1 MRVRITRDTC
11 SPLWVV
17 RCAAECSECRRGR
30 ELGAMARDGL
40 PAVCWLT
47 SGLDRARVIGLC
59 IERGWTIEGME
70 RAA

>member
-1 MRVRITRDTC
+1 MGGGNGGQAGGGVMGATDLT
-11 SPLWVV
+11 S
-17 RCAAECSECRRGR
+17 RRPSRSTGF
-30 ELGAMARDGL
+30 LCGL